1 MENYYVN
8 TVMDLL
14 KTEIEQIMIQDKE
27 KYGKYTVIVANEK
40 SVNLE
45 KFYSRNCIYIVVR
58 FMPAYIYYQQS
69 VVPVTLKILSEA
81 NSIEVAQELMIE
93 FAMTYN
99 LRENDTKTLKQV
111 YQTPSVTTNF
121 NEVYDGYRTAFYMTG
136 TFVIS
141 ENSNPYEITIDPED
155 DIYDKDNLD
164 NNIIG
169 VIASGISA
177 IIQTDSQPFYDT
189 DGDVD
194 TLGQFRAIG
203 ISFSTYMLDN
213 AFCNKCIDVAFG
225 LNNRTAKTKFKFRIT
240 FKNGRV
246 VKKTYTLTSF
256 DDSQNIGEFP
266 ALKLSFSV

>member
-1 MENYYVN
+1 MENYVKM
-8 TVMDLL
+8 VLDLL
-14 KTEIEQIMIQDKE
+14 ETELGEIMAKFPE
-27 KYGKYTVIVANEK
+27 KYKNYTLVISNEK
-40 SVNLE
+40 SINKE
-45 KFYSRNCIYIVVR
+45 KFYSRNCIYVVVR
-58 FMPAYIYYQQS
+58 FMPAYVYYQQS

-81 NSIEVAQELMIE
+81 NTIEVAQELMIE
-93 FAMTYN
+93 FALTYN
-99 LRENDTKTLKQV
+99 LRENDDETIKQV

-141 ENSNPYEITIDPED
+141 KNSNPYKITIDPED

-169 VIASGISA
+169 VIGSGISV

-213 AFCNKCIDVAFG
+213 AFCNKCLDVALG
-225 LNNRTAKTKFKFRIT
+225 LNNRKSNTKFKFRIT

-246 VKKTYTLTSF
+246 VRKTYTLKAF